1 MNQVAKIVLCC
12 CLLTLAQ
19 AQAPPYRKSQL
30 PVEQR
35 VADLLSRMIL
45 EEKVAQLEGAWENP
59 QFHSDPKTVF
69 VHQERLG
76 QIRR

>member
-1 MNQVAKIVLCC
+1 M
-12 CLLTLAQ
+12 T
-19 AQAPPYRKSQL
+19 
-30 PVEQR
+30 
-35 VADLLSRMIL
+35 L
-45 EEKVAQLEGAWENP
+45 EEKVAQLEVACENP